1 MANQFSVTELVAN
14 TALAKF
20 ENNNSFVMT
29 ANRGYEGDFKMQEY
43 RIGDTVNI
51 RRQNHFTVGD
61 GRIGTIQDVDEETTP
76 LVVNHQYHVLTEY
89 NSKELTLEVD
99 NGVERFS
106 ERYVEPAVQE
116 IIKQIETQ
124 VALDGV
130 QQVNFATGTPGTPV
144 NTFAV
149 VDLVGAKM
157 LEQGMPILRDAYMGL
172 SVRDASALKSS
183 LQNNF
188 NDTLNDDISFYSRLG
203 HLSYFDIFQNQSI
216 ARQTTGSLAG
226 SPVVNGQ
233 VNSGNTIVMD
243 GATPS
248 QTGVFRVGDVVTF
261 AGSNSVNPIGRSD
274 TGQLMQFVVLDT
286 GADPDG
292 NIDSDVGGNVTIS
305 VAPSIVSDLA
315 DARRNVTSPIL
326 DGAAVSIL
334 GVVAPGTPVTYNVN
348 LAYAKRGLDLVVP
361 PLETIDV
368 NRTYVKT
375 SPDTNV
381 SLRVSFQGD
390 ILNDVNVMRLD
401 ALCGWKWH
409 GQYAT
414 KLVS

>member
-14 TALAKF
+14 IALAKF

-29 ANRGYEGDFKMQEY
+29 ANRGYESDFKMQEY

-99 NGVERFS
+99 NGLERFS
-106 ERYVEPAVQE
+106 ERYIEPAVQE
-116 IIKQIETQ
+116 IVKQIETQ
-124 VALDGV
+124 IALDGV

-144 NTFAV
+144 NSFAAIR
-149 VDLVGAKM
+149 LTRAKM
-157 LEQGMPILRDAYMGL
+157 LEQAMPIVRQGYIGLSLRD
-172 SVRDASALKSS
+172 SAELQNS
-183 LQNNF
+183 LQNAF
-188 NDTLNDDISFYSRLG
+188 NDTLNDDISFYARLG
-203 HLSYFDIFQNQSI
+203 RLANFDIFENQSI
-216 ARQTTGSLAG
+216 ARHTSGSLAG
-226 SPVVNGQ
+226 TVLVNGQ

-243 GATPS
+243 GATALA
-248 QTGVFRVGDVVTF
+248 TNVFTAGDVVTF
-261 AGSNSVNPIGRSD
+261 AGSNSVNPVGRSD
-274 TGQLMQFVVLDT
+274 TGQLMQFVVLVDADAD
-286 GADPDG
+286 GA
-292 NIDSDVGGNVTIS
+292 GNVTIT
-305 VAPSIVSDLA
+305 VDPAIVSDLA

-326 DGAAVSIL
+326 NNAVVSVL
-334 GVVAPGTPVTYNVN
+334 GVTAPGTPVTYTVN
-348 LAYAKRGLDLVVP
+348 LAYAQRALDLVVP